1 MPGKLITPSFL
12 RFFFFFVLF
21 RTYRFLGNRSSPAWF
36 TRAVRELEHLRT
48 PFAQGRSIGA
58 PHLSRPSHKM
68 GCVVLRYYLKI
79 VPTSPILLGWAGS
92 ALAKSFDMTQKWKC
106 VFFFLSVLYC
116 AEHIVSFCIV
126 SFIYLKGTLARAHHM
141 REGWGRIS
149 SWWDYLNR
157 NSND

>member
-106 VFFFLSVLYC
+106 VFFFSFCALLCRAYSFVLYRFFYIPQRHSS
-116 AEHIVSFCIV
+116 ASASHEGGVRANFIVMRL
-126 SFIYLKGTLARAHHM
+126 LK
-141 REGWGRIS
+141 
-149 SWWDYLNR
+149 
-157 NSND
+157 

>member
-106 VFFFLSVLYC
+106 VFFFSFCALLCRAYSFVLYRFFYIPQMRSS
-116 AEHIVSFCIV
+116 ASASHEGWMRP
-126 SFIYLKGTLARAHHM
+126 SFIVMRLLK
-141 REGWGRIS
+141 
-149 SWWDYLNR
+149 
-157 NSND
+157 